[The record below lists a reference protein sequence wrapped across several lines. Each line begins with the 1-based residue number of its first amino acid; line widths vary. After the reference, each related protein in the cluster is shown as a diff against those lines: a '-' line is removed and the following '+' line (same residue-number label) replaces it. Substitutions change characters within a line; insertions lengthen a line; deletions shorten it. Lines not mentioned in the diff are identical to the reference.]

1 MIVYVVN
8 EDNELVKKITSAMT
22 RKWNISGEVPLYI
35 TALLTA
41 GLLSSSDA
49 CGGKIFLLYAGHL
62 FGPEPKGINAFRCE
76 LVCMQNTEGGKYAW
90 RLLDFCRLV
99 NTILEFGKSLIHA
112 VRLHITAME
121 FTH

>member
-1 MIVYVVN
+1 MG
-8 EDNELVKKITSAMT
+8 K
-22 RKWNISGEVPLYI
+22 VPLYV

-41 GLLSSSDA
+41 GLLSSSGA

-62 FGPEPKGINAFRCE
+62 FGPEPGGLNAFSCE
-76 LVCMQNTEGGKYAW
+76 LVCMHTTEAGKHAW
-90 RLLDFCRLV
+90 RLLDFGRSV
-99 NTILEFGKSLIHA
+99 NIILEFGKSLIHA